1 MAIRLQFD
9 FRCISKD
16 NFKCANRRGRYFL
29 CSKYRSFEE
38 KVRLLATMQY
48 RDKPLE
54 GNLKVTILAGFKDK
68 RHSDCSNLG
77 KGALDALGKNL
88 IYKDDRQIKHF
99 ECIVLDNEPRDS
111 FIVTIEEIK

>member
-1 MAIRLQFD
+1 MQIRLEFP
-9 FRCISKD
+9 FKLISKD
-16 NFKCANRRGRYFL
+16 NERIQNRQGRYFL
-29 CSKYRSFEE
+29 SSKYRSFEE

-88 IYKDDRQIKHF
+88 IYKDDRQIKDF
-99 ECIVLDNEPRDS
+99 QCIVMDNEPRDS